1 MKKFLLLALAFVS
14 LIGLLSLP
22 TGAILAVA
30 PTISEID
37 DDTVEQ
43 NTTAGPYPFTVTD
56 PDTPAEL
63 ITVQASSGNDVLV
76 PNDESH
82 IILTQSDSMNWAI
95 TLIPATNQTG
105 STLVTITAFDGEESS
120 IETFTLT
127 VTPANTPPTITEIAD
142 QTTDEDVPT
151 LPIPFTVNDIETP
164 ANDLIVTAVSSNQ
177 TLVPNANIALDKDS
191 VDASGADWTVTI
203 TPAKDKFGTA
213 DITITVQDA
222 DGGQAQE
229 TFRLTVNSVNDPPT
243 ITEIADQTTD
253 EDVPTLPIP
262 FTVNDI
268 ETPANDLIVTAVS
281 SNQTLVPNAN
291 IALTKVSVGASGANW
306 TATITPAEDKSG
318 TTNITITVRDADGA
332 EAQETF
338 KLTVTAVNDP
348 PTISEIDDQVSNED
362 EVLGPIPFTVDDVDT
377 PVELLIVTPSSNN
390 QALFRDENIDLDGSG
405 KDRTVTLTPE
415 PDAFGEATITLTV
428 SDGELSAFTEF
439 KVTVLPVNDP
449 PILSIIPDQEID
461 EDTSTEPIPFTI
473 TDVDNEPEEI
483 TVRGESSNQELV
495 ADEDIVIEGS
505 GSERTV
511 TITPLPDQ
519 FGETVITLI
528 ADDGEDT
535 GQTSFTLTVLN
546 VNDPPAIDLDES
558 SPGTGYSTTYATN
571 LDPVK
576 ITSDNL
582 VVDDIDSTNLEGA
595 TVSITN
601 LKDGAAEQLTASVN
615 DTDITA
621 TYNNG
626 VLTLAG
632 TATLATYQ
640 QVLGSVKYSNSAQP
654 PNTTTRTID
663 FVVNDGELD
672 SAPARSTVAIS
683 NPRVRIVKG
692 PDNQTVSRG
701 SAAVF
706 TIQVSNIG
714 NTALS
719 GVTVS
724 DPLAPNC
731 SRVIGNLAVGAASQ
745 YTCFSG
751 SVLNNFTNTASVQA
765 NAPLG
770 GTVSASD
777 TAFVKVD
784 NPNISIVKGPSRQ
797 TIVSG
802 GAATFNVTIF
812 NNSETIELLNV
823 RVEDPLTPAC
833 SRLFVDN
840 NIDPGGELTYVCAQE
855 NVTVAFTNSITV
867 TALTRPGNQEVV
879 DTDVAIVDVL
889 SMAANVT
896 AVPST
901 LMEPGGPVTFSVNL
915 TNDGSKDLNL
925 QALTSARFG
934 DLRNPANGQV
944 GNNSCASGPGAPL
957 LRAAGGV
964 YTCTF
969 TAVVNGAAPNYQ
981 ESITAV
987 ARDPESLL
995 NVTQSGTVMLELT
1008 ERPLLDVEVTAVPPR
1023 VETPGGNVMLNVTI
1037 TNSSRQRS
1045 ITLNSLND
1053 ALVGTLN
1060 GRGTCALPQTLA
1072 AGAAYRCAYSS
1083 EISGN
1088 PGDSRTIIVQAAG
1101 VDEEQHPVN
1110 AAGQVTVNVID
1121 KIIRNVA
1128 LPALLHNFPLIEPNN
1143 NPAQAFEIEVNRDY
1157 RFYADD
1163 REDWYTFNLANSSS
1177 ATVRVTEFL
1186 AQDSQV
1192 IIYSAGLNI
1201 LDSNTR
1207 PGPIRQLTLT
1217 NLPAGD
1223 YYVRVFNNATV
1234 FSGQP
1239 YVLRVI
1245 VP

>member
-1 MKKFLLLALAFVS
+1 MKKFLLLALAFVCLIS
-14 LIGLLSLP
+14 LLNLS

-37 DDTVEQ
+37 DDTVAE

-82 IILTQSDSMNWAI
+82 IILTQSDSTNWTI

-105 STLVTITAFDGEESS
+105 STLMTITAFDGEESS
-120 IETFTLT
+120 TETFTLT
-127 VTPANTPPTITEIAD
+127 VTPTNTPPTISEIAD
-142 QTTDEDVPT
+142 QTTAEDVPT
-151 LPIPFTVNDIETP
+151 GAIPFTVNDAETP
-164 ANDLIVTAVSSNQ
+164 ANDLIVTAVSSNK
-177 TLVPNANIALDKDS
+177 TLVPNANIAL
-191 VDASGADWTVTI
+191 
-203 TPAKDKFGTA
+203 
-213 DITITVQDA
+213 
-222 DGGQAQE
+222 
-229 TFRLTVNSVNDPPT
+229 N
-243 ITEIADQTTD
+243 
-253 EDVPTLPIP
+253 
-262 FTVNDI
+262 
-268 ETPANDLIVTAVS
+268 
-281 SNQTLVPNAN
+281 
-291 IALTKVSVGASGANW
+291 KVSVGASGANW
-306 TATITPAEDKSG
+306 TATITPAKDKNG

-348 PTISEIDDQVSNED
+348 PTISEIEDQTSNED
-362 EVLGPIPFTVDDVDT
+362 EALGPIPFTVDDVDT
-377 PVELLIVTPSSNN
+377 PVELLIVTPSSSN
-390 QALFRDENIDLDGSG
+390 QALFRNENIDIDGSG
-405 KDRTVTLTPE
+405 KERTVTLTPE
-415 PDAFGEATITLTV
+415 PDAFGEAIITLTV
-428 SDGELSAFTEF
+428 SDGELTTPTQF

-461 EDTSTEPIPFTI
+461 EDTATEPIPFII

-495 ADEDIVIEGS
+495 VDEDIVIEGS

-511 TITPLPDQ
+511 TITPLTDQ
-519 FGETVITLI
+519 VGETIITLI

-535 GQTSFTLTVLN
+535 GETSFTLAVLN
-546 VNDPPAIDLDES
+546 VNDPPTIDLNGS

-571 LDPVK
+571 LDPVD
-576 ITSDNL
+576 ITSPNL
-582 VVDDIDSTNLEGA
+582 VVDDIDNTELISA
-595 TVSITN
+595 TVHITN
-601 LKDGAAEQLTASVN
+601 LKDGAAEELTVN
-615 DTDITA
+615 VNGTDIIA
-621 TYNNG
+621 TYSNG
-626 VLTLAG
+626 LLTLTG
-632 TATLATYQ
+632 TGSLEQYR
-640 QVLGSVKYSNSAQP
+640 QVLGSVMYSNSAQP
-654 PNTTTRTID
+654 PNTTARTID
-663 FVVNDGELD
+663 FVVSDGELE

-731 SRVIGNLAVGAASQ
+731 NRIIGNLAVGAASQ

-751 SVLNNFTNTASVQA
+751 SVLNNFTNTASVEA

-833 SRLFVDN
+833 SRLFIDT

-867 TALTRPGNQEVV
+867 TALTRPGNQEVM

-889 SMAANVT
+889 NMAVNVT

-901 LMEPGGPVTFSVNL
+901 LLEPGGPVIFTINLVNS
-915 TNDGSKDLNL
+915 GSKDLNL
-925 QALTSARFG
+925 QTLTSARFG

-944 GNNSCASGPGAPL
+944 SNNSCAASPGSPL

-964 YTCTF
+964 YTCAF
-969 TAVVNGAAPNYQ
+969 TAVVNGAAPGYQ

-995 NVTQSGTVMLELT
+995 NVTRSGSVTLELT
-1008 ERPLLDVEVTAVPPR
+1008 ERPLLDVEVTAVPPQ
-1023 VETPGGNVMLNVTI
+1023 VETPGDDVTLNVTI
-1037 TNSSRQRS
+1037 SNGSRQRT
-1045 ITLNSLND
+1045 ITLTSLND

-1060 GRGTCALPQTLA
+1060 GRGDCTLPQTLA
-1072 AGAAYRCAYSS
+1072 AGAVYRCAYSR

-1101 VDEEQHPVN
+1101 VDEVQNPVN
-1110 AAGQVTVNVID
+1110 ATGQVTINVID
-1121 KIIRNVA
+1121 KIIRTVA
-1128 LPALLHNFPLIEPNN
+1128 LPALLHTYPLIEPNN
-1143 NPAQAFEIEVNRDY
+1143 NPVQAFPIQLNRNY

-1163 REDWYTFNLANSSS
+1163 REDWYSFSLANSSTT
-1177 ATVRVTEFL
+1177 TVRVTDFV
-1186 AQDSQV
+1186 APDSQI
-1192 IIYSAGLNI
+1192 IIYDANLNF
-1201 LDSNTR
+1201 LESNTR
-1207 PGPIRQLTLT
+1207 PGSVRQLTLP
-1217 NLPAGD
+1217 NLPAGG

>member
-14 LIGLLSLP
+14 LIGHLSLP

-63 ITVQASSGNDVLV
+63 ITVQANSGNDVLV
-76 PNDESH
+76 PNNESH
-82 IILTQSDSMNWAI
+82 IILTQSGSDSTNWAI

-105 STLVTITAFDGEESS
+105 STLITITAFDGEESS

-127 VTPANTPPTITEIAD
+127 VTPTNTPPTITEIAD
-142 QTTDEDVPT
+142 QTTEEDVPT
-151 LPIPFTVNDIETP
+151 GAIPFTVNDAETP
-164 ANDLIVTAVSSNQ
+164 ANDLQLSAVSSN
-177 TLVPNANIALDKDS
+177 K
-191 VDASGADWTVTI
+191 
-203 TPAKDKFGTA
+203 
-213 DITITVQDA
+213 
-222 DGGQAQE
+222 
-229 TFRLTVNSVNDPPT
+229 
-243 ITEIADQTTD
+243 
-253 EDVPTLPIP
+253 
-262 FTVNDI
+262 
-268 ETPANDLIVTAVS
+268 
-281 SNQTLVPNAN
+281 TLVPNAN

-306 TATITPAEDKSG
+306 TATITPAKDKNG
-318 TTNITITVRDADGA
+318 TTNITITVRDADDA

-348 PTISEIDDQVSNED
+348 PTISEIEDQVTNED
-362 EVLGPIPFTVDDVDT
+362 DTLGPIPFTVDDVDT
-377 PVELLIVTPSSNN
+377 PVDLLVVTPSSAD
-390 QALFRDENIDLDGSG
+390 QTLFRDENIDIGGSG

-428 SDGELSAFTEF
+428 SDGELSASTQF

-449 PILSIIPDQEID
+449 PVLSIIPDQEID
-461 EDTSTEPIPFTI
+461 EDTATEAIPFTV
-473 TDVDNEPEEI
+473 TDIDNEPEEI
-483 TVRGESSNQELV
+483 AVRGESSNQELV
-495 ADEDIVIEGS
+495 VDEDIVIEGS

-519 FGETVITLI
+519 FGETIITLI
-528 ADDGEDT
+528 ADDGEDS
-535 GQTSFTLTVLN
+535 GQTSFKLTVIN
-546 VNDPPAIDLDES
+546 VNDPPLIDLDDG

-576 ITSDNL
+576 ITSANL
-582 VVDDIDSTNLEGA
+582 VVNDIDNTDLISA

-601 LKDGAAEQLTASVN
+601 LKDGAAEQLTVN
-615 DTDITA
+615 VNGTDITA
-621 TYNNG
+621 DYSNG
-626 VLTLAG
+626 VLTLTG
-632 TATLATYQ
+632 TASLAAYQ
-640 QVLGSVKYSNSAQP
+640 QVLSSVKYSNTAQP
-654 PNTTTRTID
+654 PNTTARTID

-706 TIQVSNIG
+706 TIQVSNVG

-731 SRVIGNLAVGAASQ
+731 SRTIGNLAVGAASQ

-797 TIVSG
+797 TVVSG
-802 GAATFNVTIF
+802 DAATFSITIF

-833 SRLFVDN
+833 SRLFVDD
-840 NIDPGGELTYVCAQE
+840 NIGPGGELTYVCAQE

-901 LMEPGGPVTFSVNL
+901 LMEPGGPVTFTVNL

-934 DLRNPANGQV
+934 NLRNPANGQV
-944 GNNSCASGPGAPL
+944 SNNSCAANPGSPL
-957 LRAAGGV
+957 LRAGGGV
-964 YTCTF
+964 YTCAF
-969 TAVVNGAAPNYQ
+969 TAVINGAAPSYQ

-995 NVTQSGTVMLELT
+995 NVTQSGTVTLELT
-1008 ERPLLDVEVTAVPPR
+1008 ERPLLDVGVTAEPPR
-1023 VETPGGNVMLNVTI
+1023 VEAPSGNVMLNLAI
-1037 TNSSRQRS
+1037 TNGSRQRT

-1053 ALVGTLN
+1053 AIFGTLN

-1101 VDEEQHPVN
+1101 VDEAQNPVN
-1110 AAGQVTVNVID
+1110 ATGQVTVSVID

-1128 LPALLHNFPLIEPNN
+1128 LPVVLYAFPLVEPNN
-1143 NPAQAFEIEVNRDY
+1143 NPAQAFAIQVNRDY
-1157 RFYADD
+1157 RFFADD
-1163 REDWYTFNLANSSS
+1163 REDWYTFELPIAQSI
-1177 ATVRVTEFL
+1177 TIRVTGL
-1186 AQDSQV
+1186 VAQDSQ
-1192 IIYSAGLNI
+1192 IIVYKEVTTEGGTQLSFV
-1201 LDSNTR
+1201 DSDTSNRTT
-1207 PGPIRQLTLT
+1207 RQLALP
-1217 NLPAGD
+1217 NLEQGT
-1223 YYVRVFNNATV
+1223 YYVRIFVADASP
-1234 FSGQP
+1234 SGQP